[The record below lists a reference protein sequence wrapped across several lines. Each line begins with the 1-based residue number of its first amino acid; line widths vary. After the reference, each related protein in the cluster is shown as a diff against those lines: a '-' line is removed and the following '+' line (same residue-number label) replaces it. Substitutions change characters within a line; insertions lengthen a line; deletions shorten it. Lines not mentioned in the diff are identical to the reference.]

1 MTKNAYDGLSYWIKL
16 ASRQVKKKVCLMPPL
31 GFSDVGV
38 SVDATWQRK
47 KGFSSTLRVVTAI
60 SIDSW
65 KVLDIAIL
73 S

>member
-1 MTKNAYDGLSYWIKL
+1 MIKNAYDDLSYWIKL
-16 ASRQVKKKVCLMPPL
+16 ACRQVKKKVCLMPPL
-31 GFSDVGV
+31 GFADVGV

-60 SIDSW
+60 SIDNR